1 MYLENIYIDVI
12 NKRLIIEKEE
22 RVSDTG
28 GGSED
33 FSIEKS
39 YEDLNDL
46 PLSDIVKLGELLE
59 SEAFS
64 SVMDKISLT
73 NIQSYDLLKEYL
85 YIHIRFNEYIL
96 DQHVLYYYKNRHF
109 IYSIFTRLLYYI
121 DTRNNNNGIDTH
133 YSLEFAAVTTLLINN
148 NDNYYKFSNF
158 LKDKNLKININE
170 LL

>member
-1 MYLENIYIDVI
+1 MYLENIYIDII
-12 NKRLIIEKEE
+12 NK
-22 RVSDTG
+22 
-28 GGSED
+28 
-33 FSIEKS
+33 IEKS
-39 YEDLNDL
+39 YEDLKDL

-64 SVMDKISLT
+64 SVMDKIPLT

-85 YIHIRFNEYIL
+85 CIYTRFSEYIL
-96 DQHVLYYYKNRHF
+96 DQQVLYYYKNRHY

-148 NDNYYKFSNF
+148 NDNYYKFSDF
-158 LKDKNLKININE
+158 LKDNNLKININE

>member
-46 PLSDIVKLGELLE
+46 PLSEIIKLGELLE

-64 SVMDKISLT
+64 SVMDKIPLT

-85 YIHIRFNEYIL
+85 CIYTRFSEYIL
-96 DQHVLYYYKNRHF
+96 DQQVLYYYKNRHY

-133 YSLEFAAVTTLLINN
+133 YSLEFAAVTALLINN
-148 NDNYYKFSNF
+148 NDNYYKFSDF
-158 LKDKNLKININE
+158 LKDNNLKININE